1 MTPLFG
7 LNVNKAKADDSVAA
21 YIKGLAPVI
30 AKMPGCQK
38 VIGNGISDLFKKVK
52 DLFSSKSGDLDIAAL
67 APDKYSS
74 SFDANGDEVTVN
86 DSAVKREL
94 EKTNAELAAA
104 KKHQENVDN
113 AQNCTNA
120 IGKAIAKILINKS
133 TDSIINWINTGDA
146 GGPLFVQDPGAFFRS
161 IAEDQTLGF
170 GAEIRDPELY
180 PFGKAFMKNQADSF
194 KSKFANNAQYS
205 LDTMIRDS
213 NPNYSAETF
222 SSDFSQGGWA
232 AWDAMTQNPANNPLG
247 FSIAASNELAK
258 RIEKETS
265 LAQGSLQMGGGF
277 LAAKECADPK
287 GVTKSQDELGKEER
301 RADPNLT
308 GPYENPICNQWV
320 DVTPG
325 RAVGDMLVSA
335 VQKKDHALLDVQTL
349 NDAMAAILDSVLA
362 KFTSK
367 LQVGGVANLEQPT
380 NNEYYEFN
388 EKTKGFDTPQNEL
401 DYSKSQINK
410 SKWIKD
416 HPDFN
421 IRTDLTL
428 AVIDEQRIYA
438 DKLKDQNK
446 ELYSVVAATDKF
458 PLGNYGLVPTI
469 YQLDYCI
476 PGPHPG
482 WESDASDNFEVA
494 KKTVLDTTG
503 MNFQQIY
510 QAFGSQVMKQ
520 SVLFDA
526 YLVLQALPFVGGS
539 ITGPDQI
546 DNYVQMWLGT
556 GDSNCGGGGIS
567 ITGCVN
573 TKLNVKT
580 LEKFTHIKIS
590 AHAEQLATSE
600 SLLNLLDKIF
610 EEYTKAINNV
620 YIPEVLPS
628 VAKEN
633 DVYFAKL
640 PGYNKIYNGNKK
652 TIETVKANVTRLTNL
667 KKQIDDLNAELAT
680 GDFRATEGPVLTD
693 TSEILAEYEK
703 ELTPWK
709 LEFVR
714 MTSGMYSGDD
724 ISAAYDATK
733 QIIADKD
740 YVFKNLITGKTGCE
754 QFLSDVNS
762 ATKQENAKMPWQ
774 LSGGKLLDRPA
785 YPMPHLYDYPSI
797 SPNGESGF
805 LWYSGYSNWGF
816 QPDSNVLKLCN
827 FYEQFGVSNESD
839 CRIQKGPNF
848 LYVSDLLGPSNQI
861 LPPSSS
867 KLLGGSTDNFER
879 DVLKVW

>member
-38 VIGNGISDLFKKVK
+38 VVGNGISDLFKKVK
-52 DLFSSKSGDLDIAAL
+52 DLFSSKSSEIDIAAL

-74 SFDANGDEVTVN
+74 SFDANGNEVTVN

-94 EKTNAELAAA
+94 EKANAELAAA
-104 KKHQENVDN
+104 KKHQENMDN

-180 PFGKAFMKNQADSF
+180 PFAKDFMKIQADSF

-265 LAQGSLQMGGGF
+265 LAQGSLQMGSGF
-277 LAAKECADPK
+277 LGVQQCADPK
-287 GVTKSQDELGKEER
+287 GVTKSQDKLGREER
-301 RADPNLT
+301 SASPM
-308 GPYENPICNQWV
+308 GPYQNPICKSWV

-325 RAVGDMLVSA
+325 KLIGDELVSA
-335 VQKKDHALLDVQTL
+335 VQKKDNALLDVQTL
-349 NDAMAAILDSVLA
+349 NDAMGAILDSVLA
-362 KFTSK
+362 KFTNN
-367 LQVGGVANLEQPT
+367 LQIAGVSNIEQPT

-388 EKTKGFDTPQNEL
+388 AKTKGFDTPQNEL

-469 YQLDYCI
+469 YQLDYCV

-482 WESDASDNFEVA
+482 WEGDASENLEVS
-494 KKTVLDTTG
+494 KKTVMDTTG
-503 MNFQQIY
+503 MNFLQIA
-510 QAFGSQVMKQ
+510 QATGYAEHNDGLKTYIMI
-520 SVLFDA
+520 
-526 YLVLQALPFVGGS
+526 QALPFIGGS

-546 DNYVQMWLGT
+546 DNLVQMWFGT
-556 GDSNCGGGGIS
+556 GDSNCGGDITL
-567 ITGCVN
+567 TGCVN
-573 TKLNVKT
+573 TKLNTTT
-580 LEKFTHIKIS
+580 LEKFTHIKITN
-590 AHAEQLATSE
+590 HAEQLATTE
-600 SLLNLLDKIF
+600 SLLTLIDKIF
-610 EEYTKAINNV
+610 DEYTNSMNNI
-620 YIPEVLPS
+620 YISEVLPS
-628 VAKEN
+628 VANES
-633 DVYFAKL
+633 DIYFNKL
-640 PGYNKIYNGNKK
+640 PGYYKIYNGNK
-652 TIETVKANVTRLTNL
+652 
-667 KKQIDDLNAELAT
+667 
-680 GDFRATEGPVLTD
+680 
-693 TSEILAEYEK
+693 
-703 ELTPWK
+703 
-709 LEFVR
+709 
-714 MTSGMYSGDD
+714 
-724 ISAAYDATK
+724 
-733 QIIADKD
+733 
-740 YVFKNLITGKTGCE
+740 
-754 QFLSDVNS
+754 
-762 ATKQENAKMPWQ
+762 
-774 LSGGKLLDRPA
+774 
-785 YPMPHLYDYPSI
+785 
-797 SPNGESGF
+797 
-805 LWYSGYSNWGF
+805 
-816 QPDSNVLKLCN
+816 
-827 FYEQFGVSNESD
+827 
-839 CRIQKGPNF
+839 
-848 LYVSDLLGPSNQI
+848 
-861 LPPSSS
+861 
-867 KLLGGSTDNFER
+867 
-879 DVLKVW
+879 